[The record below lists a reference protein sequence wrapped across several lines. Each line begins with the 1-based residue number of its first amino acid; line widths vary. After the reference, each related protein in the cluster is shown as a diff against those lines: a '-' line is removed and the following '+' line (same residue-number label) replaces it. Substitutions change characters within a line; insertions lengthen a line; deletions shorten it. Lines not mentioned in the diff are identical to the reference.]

1 MKTDRIRDEDVPH
14 ITIAENEARHAEK
27 HLFNGVKL
35 AHRPRLL
42 FALENL
48 ERVHVIFVQAL
59 VLAQLLV
66 SLVVPYETS

>member
-35 AHRPRLL
+35 AHRSRLL
-42 FALENL
+42 LQGQSVAASRAMQSIEYILC
-48 ERVHVIFVQAL
+48 
-59 VLAQLLV
+59 
-66 SLVVPYETS
+66 P

>member
-42 FALENL
+42 LHRQSVAASRAMQTIEYILC
-48 ERVHVIFVQAL
+48 
-59 VLAQLLV
+59 
-66 SLVVPYETS
+66 P